1 MQRRPKKG
9 CTTKH
14 HGWWVLRYRET
25 VGVEGRIETVRR
37 AVRLAQVNAQ
47 YKTKASVRLL
57 ADQHLQSMNQSPCV
71 SPLNVTK
78 IGDFVVRAYLPY
90 VQQQK
95 RPSTHRG
102 YVQMWNRYL
111 RHRCESMWLREVKTY
126 HVQAWLNEI
135 AREPQMHHG
144 REQTLSKTTLAH
156 VKNFLSGVFRH
167 AAQQGYFD
175 QANPVKLTE
184 IPAFAPKGR
193 EGRAYTLEEVDQMV
207 RLLAEPAATVVM
219 TAAHTGFRLGE
230 LQGLTWQDYT
240 RPGEPGEL
248 GSISVNRSVWRG
260 RIGDPKTHKS
270 RAPVPVTPQLAKRL
284 GEFRR
289 SVGDPIGGPIFA
301 NGAGKPMDLNAL
313 YYRHMKD
320 ALEVAKIE
328 WHGWHGFRRGLA
340 SNLNRLGVD
349 DSVIQTILRHSDVSL
364 TQRCYIK
371 TTPPDAVAAMLHFSQ
386 LLHQMQALES
396 DRPSSTGAK
405 QIAIQ

>member
-144 REQTLSKTTLAH
+144 REQTLSKTT
-156 VKNFLSGVFRH
+156 
-167 AAQQGYFD
+167 
-175 QANPVKLTE
+175 
-184 IPAFAPKGR
+184 
-193 EGRAYTLEEVDQMV
+193 
-207 RLLAEPAATVVM
+207 
-219 TAAHTGFRLGE
+219 
-230 LQGLTWQDYT
+230 
-240 RPGEPGEL
+240 
-248 GSISVNRSVWRG
+248 
-260 RIGDPKTHKS
+260 
-270 RAPVPVTPQLAKRL
+270 
-284 GEFRR
+284 
-289 SVGDPIGGPIFA
+289 
-301 NGAGKPMDLNAL
+301 
-313 YYRHMKD
+313 
-320 ALEVAKIE
+320 
-328 WHGWHGFRRGLA
+328 
-340 SNLNRLGVD
+340 
-349 DSVIQTILRHSDVSL
+349 
-364 TQRCYIK
+364 
-371 TTPPDAVAAMLHFSQ
+371 
-386 LLHQMQALES
+386 
-396 DRPSSTGAK
+396 
-405 QIAIQ
+405 